1 MSRDFRLAILSD
13 VHYAGPVEQAAG
25 DDYEIRA
32 IPNPFLRV
40 WLRIYRHHVWLRH
53 PLRQN
58 GQMDRFLDEVGPVDL
73 AIANGDYCC
82 NVAAIG
88 VSDDA
93 AMQSARECLGKLRA
107 KFGEKLLVNFG
118 DHELGKLRL
127 MGTRGGLRLESWRR
141 ATEELGLPSPS
152 SRWDGPGE
160 LHVSRRAGFWRIRL
174 GNYVL
179 MNVVSTLA
187 ALPVFEQDMLPEER
201 PAWEKLRDEHL
212 DEIRAAFTALKPQQR
227 VLLFCHDPTALPF
240 LWREVFY
247 RPLPPH
253 PQGQKVRWV
262 EGGDGQINLRS
273 RLPQIEQT
281 IIGHLHSNLFLRMSW
296 LLSGVPAVP
305 FLGSSVRKFSTALNQ
320 ARCWKPFRVRL
331 CQSLA
336 GIELLKDGGYLTAKL
351 DAEAQ
356 RPAEFQFHPLPR

>member
-13 VHYAGPVEQAAG
+13 VHYAGPAEQAAG
-25 DDYEIRA
+25 EDYEIRA

-40 WLRIYRHHVWLRH
+40 LLRMYRHHVWLRH

-58 GQMDRFLDEVGPVDL
+58 GLLDRFLDEVGPVDF

-107 KFGEKLLVNFG
+107 KFGDKLLVNFG

-141 ATEELGLPSPS
+141 AVSELGLGS
-152 SRWDGPGE
+152 
-160 LHVSRRAGFWRIRL
+160 FWQVRL
-174 GNYVL
+174 GNYML
-179 MNVVSTLA
+179 MNVVSTLV
-187 ALPVFEQDMLPEER
+187 ALPVFESDALPEEK
-201 PAWEKLRDEHL
+201 ATWERLRKEHFA
-212 DEIRAAFTALKPQQR
+212 EIRAAFTSLKPQQR

-240 LWREVFY
+240 LWRDET
-247 RPLPPH
+247 
-253 PQGQKVRWV
+253 VR
-262 EGGDGQINLRS
+262 NK
-273 RLPQIEQT
+273 LPQIEQT

-296 LLSGVPAVP
+296 LLSGVPAIR
-305 FLGSSVRKFSTALNQ
+305 FLGGSVRKFSTALNQ

-331 CQSLA
+331 CPSLA
-336 GIELLKDGGYLTAKL
+336 GIELLKDGGYCTATL
-351 DAEAQ
+351 DAEAR
-356 RPAEFQFHPLPR
+356 RPAEYQFHPLPR